1 MNYEEL
7 VNGVREQ
14 FMKADV
20 SDIKE
25 HIAYQFNIGGEA
37 QGAFYAEISEGILSI
52 EPYEYY
58 DRDVLF
64 TCTGETLVDI
74 AGGRLDPVMAFTEG
88 TLKVEGNFDKALK
101 LKEITQRAALAE
113 KTRSKALEK
122 DCRADINRPGEEQR
136 KAVPKKSY
144 GKRNGGG
151 KHSGRGR

>member
-7 VNGVREQ
+7 VNEIREQ

-25 HIAYQFNIGGEA
+25 HIAYQFNIEGEA
-37 QGAFYAEISEGILSI
+37 QGAFYAKVSEGVLSI

-64 TCTGETLVDI
+64 TCTGETLLEI
-74 AGGRLDPVMAFTEG
+74 AGGRLDPVKAFTEG

-101 LKEITQRAALAE
+101 LQEIAKRAAE
-113 KTRSKALEK
+113 KARAKACEK
-122 DCRADINRPGEEQR
+122 NCQAAINRSGGEQTE
-136 KAVPKKSY
+136 AVSKKLH
-144 GKRNGGG
+144 GKRNGGRR
-151 KHSGRGR
+151 HTGRGR